1 MFGRYFYSWL
11 LDSERKDKLKQLQS
25 INTQLFPD
33 TFESTGGRMKYT
45 SLNRKGVCSDGKE
58 RSLYRCTGKA
68 LYVKR
73 MVKLPGAKTST
84 VKYVPFVPL
93 APKTKK
99 NKKIVQK

>member
-1 MFGRYFYSWL
+1 
-11 LDSERKDKLKQLQS
+11 
-25 INTQLFPD
+25 
-33 TFESTGGRMKYT
+33 MKYT

-58 RSLYRCTGKA
+58 RSLYRCAGKA

-99 NKKIVQK
+99 NKKIIQK

>member
-1 MFGRYFYSWL
+1 MFVGETAIKKSRWHTDIL
-11 LDSERKDKLKQLQS
+11 APIQHAITTL
-25 INTQLFPD
+25 
-33 TFESTGGRMKYT
+33 GGGGYKYT

-58 RSLYRCTGKA
+58 RSLYRCAGKA